1 MDYVA
6 QNIKIGDIYELYLFL
21 NQNEKLQFLRPKIT
35 DMMNDLKTKKIFYVS
50 SVFILSME
58 QITKLTLQ
66 EWIITITTLCDPT
79 SFNQDQGTS
88 RLGEITKD
96 FFALGEVSPEQ
107 FAKYTYKEI
116 IEKSKRP
123 SFVKK
128 TNPVKSF
135 IKFIMFPITCVL
147 GIVIGAVGG
156 AVYGAYYGLTT
167 AIKFTFGK

>member
-66 EWIITITTLCDPT
+66 E
-79 SFNQDQGTS
+79 
-88 RLGEITKD
+88 
-96 FFALGEVSPEQ
+96 
-107 FAKYTYKEI
+107 
-116 IEKSKRP
+116 
-123 SFVKK
+123 
-128 TNPVKSF
+128 
-135 IKFIMFPITCVL
+135 
-147 GIVIGAVGG
+147 
-156 AVYGAYYGLTT
+156 
-167 AIKFTFGK
+167 